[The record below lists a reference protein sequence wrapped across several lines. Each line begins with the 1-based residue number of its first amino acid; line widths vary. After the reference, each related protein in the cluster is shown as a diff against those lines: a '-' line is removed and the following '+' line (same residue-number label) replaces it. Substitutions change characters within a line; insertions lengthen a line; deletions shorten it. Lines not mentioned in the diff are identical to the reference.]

1 MSKLG
6 KVVIVF
12 SDKCYSVF
20 KLQILSHDVLFV
32 ELQYGDFIG
41 SCTIFCC
48 LVYPSTLMWKFLIFK
63 KKKIKQ
69 SRVSAKIHFLTAYEH
84 HKPSRIPFLDM
95 NGSEREKYFKIFN
108 IFLNQF
114 FVSYPGHLKPLKCK
128 CYLCVQMSSIIE
140 SGECIHVYLKTKY
153 FGILLKI
160 STKLVSSNYFLPK
173 LWMEIYG

>member
-1 MSKLG
+1 MLMSCPSWKKWLQFFQIN
-6 KVVIVF
+6 VTLF
-12 SDKCYSVF
+12 SNYRF
-20 KLQILSHDVLFV
+20 YLMTFYLQNFSMAILQVAVLYFAA
-32 ELQYGDFIG
+32 QFIRALSCG
-41 SCTIFCC
+41 SFSS
-48 LVYPSTLMWKFLIFK
+48 L

-173 LWMEIYG
+173 L